1 MTIAQSSG
9 ADTRSPESRGP
20 AILVRGLIKRYSG
33 TAVVDGLDL
42 RIEPGECFALLGPN
56 GAGKTTTIEILEGF
70 RRRDAGEVAVLG
82 VDPARADRR
91 WRARIGV
98 VAQSTGDSL
107 ALSVREVLNAFAHYH
122 RDPAPTSELIA
133 AVGLQEK
140 AGTRINALSGGQR
153 RRLDVA
159 LGIQGR
165 PDLLFLDEPTTGLDP
180 AARRTFWQL
189 VEELKRAGTTIVL
202 TTHYLDEAATLAD
215 RVGVIDR
222 GVLREVAPPDELGGR
237 LRGTA
242 TVRWTEDGSAR
253 EMVTPTPT
261 AALRELLA
269 RHPDCELDE
278 LQVYRPTLED
288 VYLQLIDQTAA
299 AEGADR

>member
-1 MTIAQSSG
+1 MTITQSSG
-9 ADTRSPESRGP
+9 ADLRSPDPGDP
-20 AILVRGLIKRYSG
+20 AIEIRGLVKRYAG
-33 TAVVDGLDL
+33 QVVVNGLDL

-70 RRRDAGEVAVLG
+70 RRRDAGEVSVLG

-107 ALSVREVLNAFAHYH
+107 ALSVREVLDAFGHYH
-122 RDPAPTSELIA
+122 RDPVPTAELIS

-165 PDLLFLDEPTTGLDP
+165 PDLLLLDEPTTGLDP

-222 GVLREVAPPDELGGR
+222 GWLREVAPPGQLGGR

-242 TVRWTEDGSAR
+242 TVRWTENGVPR
-253 EMVTPTPT
+253 EIVTESPTEV
-261 AALRELLA
+261 LRDLLA
-269 RHPDCELDE
+269 RHPDGELDE
-278 LQVYRPTLED
+278 LQVHRPTLED
-288 VYLQLIDQTAA
+288 VYLRLIEQTDAT
-299 AEGADR
+299 EGADR